1 MTTTIEQ
8 MRAQV
13 RGEVIEPS
21 DDGYDEARKVYNAMH
36 DRRPRVVVRC
46 ADAGDV
52 AAAVRTGREQGL
64 ELAVRGGGHSGA
76 GVGAAG
82 DGGGIGLSPMRN
94 VHVDPAVA
102 LARGGGNFGIAT
114 SLEFELH
121 PVDDI
126 VGGPIFFELDA
137 AADVLRAY
145 REYIADAPEELGA
158 FFAFQIAPPLPFIA
172 EERQGDTLC
181 ALVTCWS

>member
-64 ELAVRGGGHSGA
+64 ELAVRGGGHSVPGF
-76 GVGAAG
+76 GTSD
-82 DGGGIGLSPMRN
+82 DGIVIDLSPMRN

-102 LARGGGNFGIAT
+102 VARAGGGAVWGDFDHATHAFGLPPTGGVNSTAGVSGLTPGGGNGY
-114 SLEFELH
+114 
-121 PVDDI
+121 P
-126 VGGPIFFELDA
+126 
-137 AADVLRAY
+137 
-145 REYIADAPEELGA
+145 
-158 FFAFQIAPPLPFIA
+158 APPCCLSARTHRPDDF
-172 EERQGDTLC
+172 
-181 ALVTCWS
+181 SP